1 MGLLYEKGRL
11 FYGVG
16 VGKIHGLKFTFN
28 TLYGFHTLSSIRR
41 GFLDK

>member
-16 VGKIHGLKFTFN
+16 VGRIHGLKFTFN
-28 TLYGFHTLSSIRR
+28 TL
-41 GFLDK
+41 